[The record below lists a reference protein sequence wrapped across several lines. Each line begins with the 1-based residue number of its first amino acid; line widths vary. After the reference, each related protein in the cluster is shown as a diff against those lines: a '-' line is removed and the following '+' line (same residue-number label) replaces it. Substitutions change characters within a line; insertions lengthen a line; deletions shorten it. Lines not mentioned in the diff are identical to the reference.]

1 MNKLSWVTNL
11 RVLATLSV
19 ILLHAG
25 SYGAEKVGKI
35 PLIDWWIC
43 QIPNTFGRFTVPV
56 FVMLSGYLL
65 LGKYS
70 DLSQFL
76 SKRLVR
82 VFIPFLV
89 WTILYIVW
97 ANYNGIKAERTPW
110 DLGIIIQKI
119 LTGGGGASYH
129 LWFVYMLLGLYA
141 ITPLLSRWLS
151 QVPDNEVRFFLVL
164 WIVSSTIYPLVNR
177 LFGFQI
183 AYELRYFSGYI
194 GYFVLGYWL
203 GNKTTV
209 FSTWGLILLFIIGWV
224 ATLYLSYEL
233 SYSIGKFDS
242 FAIDYLSFNVILMS
256 ISIFLLF
263 KQACNVAFLPNLMN
277 QLDVQSYGM
286 YLAHVGILR
295 ILSRK
300 FHLNYTWIHPALG
313 ITVQF
318 VLCVI
323 ISFVLIWAI
332 RKIPKVGSWITG

>member
-11 RVLATLSV
+11 RVVATLSV

-65 LGKYS
+65 LGKFN
-70 DLSQFL
+70 DLSSFL

-82 VFIPFLV
+82 VFIPFLF
-89 WTILYIVW
+89 WTLFYIVW
-97 ANYNGIKAERTPW
+97 ANFYGVKPERIPW
-110 DLGIIIQKI
+110 DLGLIVQKI

-141 ITPLLSRWLS
+141 ITPLVSRWIR
-151 QVPDNEVRFFLVL
+151 QVPENEVRFFLVL

-194 GYFVLGYWL
+194 GYFILGYWL
-203 GNKTTV
+203 GNKMIAV
-209 FSTWGLILLFIIGWV
+209 ANWVLVSLFLVGWG
-224 ATLYLSYEL
+224 ATLLLSYKL
-233 SYSIGKFDS
+233 SYDIGRFDS

-263 KQACNVAFLPNLMN
+263 KQACNAPFLPKLMN

-286 YLAHVGILR
+286 YLVHVLILR
-295 ILSRK
+295 VLSRK

-313 ITVQF
+313 IATQF
-318 VLCVI
+318 TLCVL
-323 ISFVLIWAI
+323 ISFVLIWVI
-332 RKIPKVGSWITG
+332 SKIPRVGSWITG